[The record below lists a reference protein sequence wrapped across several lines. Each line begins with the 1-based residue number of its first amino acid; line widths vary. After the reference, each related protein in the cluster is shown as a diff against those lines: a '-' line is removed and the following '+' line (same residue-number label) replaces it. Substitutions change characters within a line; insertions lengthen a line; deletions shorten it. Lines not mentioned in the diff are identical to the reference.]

1 MLKRI
6 KKVISI
12 LLIIILLPCIITI
25 FVNGKDIKKKQVSML
40 DEYCIGIL
48 SKEVTSDY
56 HDEMLKAQ
64 AVLVRTEV
72 YSKIKELNFQELE
85 ISDIDE
91 EWYKK
96 LKSIWKETEG
106 QVVMY
111 NGELALVPFH
121 QLSNGKTRD
130 GKEALGEDYPY
141 LQSIDCPKDIGADN
155 QMHTKVINVSKAEI
169 LSKDTAGYVLEVKV
183 GEEICTGE
191 SFRDTYGLESGCFEL
206 QGFENKT
213 RVITKGVGHGLG
225 LSQYTANQ
233 MAKKGKTYKE
243 ILQHFFPGTELQ
255 EVAEILW
262 NVE

>member
-1 MLKRI
+1 MFQRI

-25 FVNGKDIKKKQVSML
+25 FVNGKDIKKQQVSRL
-40 DEYCIGIL
+40 DEYCIGVL

-64 AVLVRTEV
+64 AILVRTEV
-72 YSKIKELNFQELE
+72 YSKIKELDLEKEELP
-85 ISDIDE
+85 DINGD
-91 EWYKK
+91 WYKK
-96 LKSIWKETEG
+96 LKSIWQETEG

-130 GKEALGEDYPY
+130 GKEALGEGYPY
-141 LQSIDCPKDIGADN
+141 LQSVDCSKDIGADN
-155 QMHTKVINVSKAEI
+155 QMHTQVINIANAEV

-183 GEEICTGE
+183 GEEICSGE

-206 QGFENKT
+206 QGFEDKT
-213 RVITKGVGHGLG
+213 RVITKGIGHGLG
-225 LSQYTANQ
+225 LSQYTANE
-233 MAKKGKTYKE
+233 MAKKGISCEK
-243 ILQHFFPGTELQ
+243 ILQYFFPGTEIQ

-262 NVE
+262 KTE